1 VSDYLEREYFPAY
14 GTPKSI
20 VTDNAKVFRCK
31 EFRDL
36 CFRWGIEHLT
46 TTPYYPQGSLAERVN
61 RNLKSALKIFHHKS
75 QNSWD
80 EDLPWVSLTFNTA
93 VHESTRSTPD
103 VLFWGRGLK
112 CPLGVQ
118 WDLSPVS
125 NGNNNSTN
133 QFWTQAYRNLLAA
146 RKRVAQRFNANR
158 KPHQYKEGDLVRY
171 QLKLS
176 SSNCLDI
183 SAKLLLRWSVPVT
196 IARIMRPNVVLLA
209 NPDTGVIIRKAHVSQ
224 LKPCHK

>member
-1 VSDYLEREYFPAY
+1 
-14 GTPKSI
+14 
-20 VTDNAKVFRCK
+20 
-31 EFRDL
+31 L

-80 EDLPWVSLTFNTA
+80 EDLPWLSLAFNTA
-93 VHESTRSTPD
+93 VHESMRRTPD
-103 VLFWGRGLK
+103 VSFLGRELK

-125 NGNNNSTN
+125 DGNNNSTN

-146 RKRVAQRFNANR
+146 RKRVALRFNATR
-158 KPHQYKEGDLVRY
+158 KPHQYKVGDLVRY
-171 QLKLS
+171 
-176 SSNCLDI
+176 
-183 SAKLLLRWSVPVT
+183 
-196 IARIMRPNVVLLA
+196 
-209 NPDTGVIIRKAHVSQ
+209 
-224 LKPCHK
+224 